1 MNKSDAK
8 IYYLY
13 IAISFIFILVTTD
26 YLSLYDII
34 HVANQTDVNS
44 YNEIAINAPSLPQE
58 DPMVIKNV
66 AQRFLIPYIVGSI
79 AYFFN
84 IDFFLIFK
92 FFTFIFIIFYI
103 FLINILIKSI

>member
-84 IDFFLIFK
+84 IDFSFRDFGSFLHK
-92 FFTFIFIIFYI
+92 
-103 FLINILIKSI
+103 LKK